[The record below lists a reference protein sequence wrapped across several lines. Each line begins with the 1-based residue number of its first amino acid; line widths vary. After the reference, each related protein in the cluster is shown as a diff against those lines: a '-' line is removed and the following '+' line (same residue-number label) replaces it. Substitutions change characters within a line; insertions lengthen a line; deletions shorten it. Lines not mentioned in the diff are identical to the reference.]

1 MLIFV
6 GLWSHPPTSSST
18 RVMKRT
24 LFAIVALATT
34 TVAAT
39 AADTILSASS
49 LSRWRAERK
58 VDWVLRVY
66 TGDVASLALGFNAS
80 EIRIT
85 EEQVQDLVLF
95 AAQQGFFDLP
105 DELGTKEL
113 DLPVRSLTLLMN
125 GRKKTVTMYGTRNPD
140 GLTGD
145 DIAATPGLD
154 RFLIVWAA
162 MRGLFD
168 HPRAA
173 DDRKSD
179 QRALR
184 DYEKKKAAK

>member
-1 MLIFV
+1 
-6 GLWSHPPTSSST
+6 
-18 RVMKRT
+18 MKRT